1 MADQKADMKV
11 TIDEK
16 PLRQKSPIHSPP
28 EQKLASKVKCQGNV
42 TNWIIQEEGKTK
54 Y

>member
-11 TIDEK
+11 TIEEE
-16 PLRQKSPIHSPP
+16 PLRQKSPVHSPL
-28 EQKLASKVKCQGNV
+28 EQKLPSKVKCQRKI
-42 TNWIIQEEGKTK
+42 TNWIIQEEGKTE